1 MRGAWFGLPVAA
13 NMDGQP
19 TSFLKVGSPE
29 LIATHDRGT
38 IERIDTT
45 ADQLEQSGIEELRA
59 LGYVD

>member
-1 MRGAWFGLPVAA
+1 
-13 NMDGQP
+13 MDGQP
-19 TSFLKVGSPE
+19 ASFLKVGSPE
-29 LIATHDRGT
+29 RIATHDRGT

>member
-1 MRGAWFGLPVAA
+1 
-13 NMDGQP
+13 MDGQP